1 MKPLKKI
8 KSSILQR
15 SLSLTKLTID
25 TGSKVVG
32 HNLTTLFANADS
44 KDQKWQKLLAS
55 QAQKLSK
62 ELGQLKGSL
71 MKAGQAISMYG
82 ELFLPPEANE
92 FLKTLQSKSPPLQ
105 FSEIEKILKAELGEK
120 MNELEIDPVAVGSAS
135 LGQVHKAKIKATGEM
150 IALKVQYPGVAEAI
164 ESDLKSIRSL
174 LSVMNLLPTQLQT
187 DVLFREVRD
196 MLEQELNYP
205 LEMRQTEMYGNLL
218 KDDRRFVVPEIRE
231 NFCSQHVIAGSF
243 EKGLA
248 PDDPL
253 VVALS
258 PDRRNRLAM
267 SFLDLYFMELFDW
280 HFVQTD
286 PHLGNYKVRL
296 HASGEDQLVLLD
308 FGALRQYDPKFM
320 QAYSRM
326 IKAALL
332 RDKKALEKAS
342 LDLNFIAET
351 DSPELKEH
359 FQEFCLMT
367 VEPFLDPTDPKA
379 RYMDAG
385 GFYDWKKSDLPKRLT
400 QKALQ
405 IIRGFPLR
413 TPPREVVFLDRK
425 TGGVFVF
432 LSVLGAKIRGREL
445 LLQHLAKIE
454 L

>member
-1 MKPLKKI
+1 M
-8 KSSILQR
+8 
-15 SLSLTKLTID
+15 
-25 TGSKVVG
+25 VG

-164 ESDLKSIRSL
+164 DSDLKSIRSL

-308 FGALRQYDPKFM
+308 FGALRQYDPGFM

-379 RYMDAG
+379 RYMDVG